1 MKKKEQHPELT
12 WWKLSL
18 IGVGCIIGTGFFLGS
33 SIAIDKSGPAVII
46 AFILAAIGTYIV
58 FDAMARMTVEYP
70 EKGSFRTFAKKAF
83 GKETGFGTGWVFW
96 TSETLIMGSQLT
108 ALAIFTQFWF
118 PGMPLWLL
126 ATIYAVIGLAII
138 LMGVDDFE
146 RVENL
151 FGIIKVAAI
160 VMFIIIGLL
169 ALFGVLDVTGGKT
182 ERGVL
187 DVFFEKGTLGLWA
200 ALIYAFYTFG
210 GIEVMGLMATELKDK
225 NDAPKSGRLMLIVL
239 SIMYVVAI
247 GLVLLLV
254 SWKDVTKDESPF
266 MTALNDYNLPF
277 VPHIFNGMLI
287 IAGFSTMVA
296 ALFAVTTMI
305 VTLAKDGDAP
315 CLFAKKGRLSVP
327 LPALALTAGGLGASI
342 IISLIFPGKI
352 YEYIT
357 TAAGLMLLYT
367 WFLILLS
374 FWKLMK
380 KNMWDQI
387 KMYVGAILILLA
399 VSGTLLDGT
408 SRPGFYVSLLFL
420 LIIGGTAFYRHVK
433 GARTNDG
440 AS

>member
-1 MKKKEQHPELT
+1 MKKSEQHPELT

-33 SIAIDKSGPAVII
+33 SIAIEKSGPSVII

-58 FDAMARMTVEYP
+58 FNAMARMTVEYP
-70 EKGSFRTFAKKAF
+70 DKGSFRTFAKKAY
-83 GKETGFGTGWVFW
+83 GKPAGFATGWVFW

-118 PGMPLWLL
+118 PEVPLWIL
-126 ATIYAVIGLAII
+126 ASVYAVMGLAII

-151 FGIIKVAAI
+151 FGLIKVAAI
-160 VMFIIIGLL
+160 IMFILIGCL
-169 ALFGVLDVTGGKT
+169 ALFGVLDFAAEGKKGNQSLL
-182 ERGVL
+182 EG
-187 DVFFEKGTLGLWA
+187 FFEEGGIGLWT

-239 SIMYVVAI
+239 SIMYVVSI

-254 SWKDVTKDESPF
+254 SWKDISKEESPF

-277 VPHIFNGMLI
+277 IPHIFNGMLI
-287 IAGFSTMVA
+287 VAGFSTMVA
-296 ALFAVTTMI
+296 ALYAVTTMI

-315 CLFAKKGRLSVP
+315 AAFAKKRKLSVP
-327 LPALALTAGGLGASI
+327 LPSLALTAGGLAASI

-380 KNMWDQI
+380 VGAWDQF
-387 KMYVGAILILLA
+387 KLCVGAGLILTA
-399 VSGTLLDGT
+399 VSGTLLERT

-420 LIIGGTAFYRHVK
+420 LLIAAAAGYRHFK
-433 GARTNDG
+433 MK
-440 AS
+440 ASQG